1 MKHINLKKYILEKN
15 NFIFSKANLF
25 QFDEPDETI
34 IVVQILKECNQSV
47 EDFIVQFLL
56 VGCCEDNYM
65 KEEYISIKDE
75 RMVDLDNFLFSSEVG
90 GRRKFFLNPLAQE
103 EGIKLLQE
111 WFDSV
116 NLIKLGISI
125 DKIEYFSIIDEF
137 DSTNQEM
144 IFEDD
149 KFKYYLSRG
158 LG

>member
-47 EDFIVQFLL
+47 EDFIVQSLL
-56 VGCCEDNYM
+56 VSCCEDNYM